1 MSSATKL
8 NLANV
13 LEDSAFAFPDKTA
26 IIYADKRYTYKQVN
40 AVVNQVANG
49 LKQSGIGKGDRV
61 ALSCLNLP
69 YFPMAYYGILKT
81 GATVVPLNVL
91 LKRHEIKYHLEDSEA
106 KAYICFIGTPDLPMA
121 QEGYAAFKETP
132 GCEKF
137 WVITP
142 PGVDNPFPDVQ
153 SFDDLMKDQSYA
165 FNSVYTEPMDTA
177 VILYTS
183 GTTGRPKGAELT
195 HNNIYYNAQASGVL
209 FRQTPDDVHLV
220 TLPLFHSFGQ
230 TTQMNAGFMG
240 GCTLVIIP
248 KFDPS
253 AVLSGFQEHNV
264 TIFAG
269 VPTMYWALLN
279 FPDADKFDLV
289 KISSTLRLGV
299 SGGSAMPVEVMK
311 GFEEKY
317 NVEILE
323 GYGLSETSP
332 VACFSRMG
340 MKKVPGSIGIPL
352 PSVEMIIADEN
363 DNPLPPGEIGEV
375 LIRGP
380 NIMKGYYKKPE
391 ANAEALR
398 NHWFH
403 SGDMGK
409 IDENGYFYIVD
420 RLKDMI
426 IRGGYNVYPREVEEL
441 MMRNEKISLVAVV
454 GMPDDKYGEEVV
466 AYVVLKEGQTATE
479 EEIVT
484 WSKAN
489 MADYKYPRKVI
500 FKDQLPM
507 NATGKILKRV
517 LREEK

>member
-8 NLANV
+8 NLACV
-13 LEDSAFAFPDKTA
+13 LENSAYAYPDKVA
-26 IIYADKRYTYKQVN
+26 VIYGDQKYTYKQVN

-49 LKQSGIGKGDRV
+49 LKANGIGKGDRV

-69 YFPMAYYGILKT
+69 YFPMAYFGILKT

-91 LKRHEIKYHLEDSEA
+91 LKRHEIQYHLEDSEA

-121 QEGYAAFKETP
+121 QEGYAAFSATP
-132 GCEKF
+132 SCEKF
-137 WVITP
+137 WIITP
-142 PGVDNPFPDVQ
+142 PGVDNPIPNTQ
-153 SFDDLMKDQSYA
+153 TFDELKKDQSPSFLSA
-165 FNSVYTEPMDTA
+165 YTEPDDTA

-183 GTTGRPKGAELT
+183 GTTGRAKGAELT
-195 HNNIYYNAQASGVL
+195 HNNMYSNAQTTQWL
-209 FRQTPDDVHLV
+209 FNQTSDDVHLI

-230 TTQMNAGFMG
+230 TTQMNTGFLG
-240 GCTLVIIP
+240 GASIVIIP
-248 KFDPS
+248 KFDPA
-253 AVLSGFQEHNV
+253 AVLAGFQEHNV

-279 FPDADKFDLV
+279 FPNAGDYDLA
-289 KISSTLRLGV
+289 KISSNLRLGA
-299 SGGSAMPVEVMK
+299 SGGSAMPVEIMK
-311 GFEEKY
+311 QFEEKY
-317 NVEILE
+317 NVTILE

-332 VACFSRMG
+332 VASFSRKG
-340 MKKVPGSIGIPL
+340 MKKIPGSIGVPIQG
-352 PSVEMIIADEN
+352 VEMIVADEN
-363 DNPLPPGEIGEV
+363 DSPVPPGEIGEI

-380 NIMKGYYKKPE
+380 NIMKGYYNKPE

-398 NHWFH
+398 NNWFH

-409 IDENGYFYIVD
+409 MDENGYFYIVD

-441 MMRNEKISLVAVV
+441 MLKNDKISLVAVV
-454 GMPDDKYGEEVV
+454 GVPDDKYGEEVV
-466 AYVVLKEGQTATE
+466 AYVVLKEGQTASE
-479 EEIVT
+479 EELVT

-489 MADYKYPRKVI
+489 MADYKYPRKI
-500 FKDQLPM
+500 FFKDQLPM

-517 LREEK
+517 LREE